1 MDVKRIYLVGFMGA
15 GKSSVGRALS
25 RRLGWRLIDL
35 DAEIE
40 RSEKLT
46 VQEIFQRLGEPRF
59 RQLERQ
65 HLENAAGRQNVVIAL
80 GGGAYVNAENRALID
95 STGISVWLK
104 VEFPNILKRVKIDG
118 TRPLFG
124 DNDRAERLYQER
136 LPSYSQ
142 AGLHVITDDRSSDAV
157 AVEIAELVARMEH
170 DSQ

>member
-1 MDVKRIYLVGFMGA
+1 MGA

-46 VQEIFQRLGEPRF
+46 VQEIFQRLGEPQF

-65 HLENAAGRQNVVIAL
+65 HLESATGRRNVVIAL
-80 GGGAYVNAENRALID
+80 GGGAYISAENRALVD
-95 STGISVWLK
+95 STGLSVWLR

-142 AGLHVITDDRSSDAV
+142 ARVQVITDDRLPDAV
-157 AVEIAELVARMEH
+157 AAEIAELVAGMEH
-170 DSQ
+170 DSK